1 MLHDEATC
9 VACATPT
16 TDFYNSR
23 LSIPSTTAKPRRE
36 KPAAGRA
43 AVRKTVTPDTILQSF
58 NTWAFK
64 REQPTNADL
73 MRPFIAA
80 AMAEDRPVSFVLYW
94 GKGPR
99 QQVAEPD
106 LQCLDY
112 LGELAARIAST
123 YQHGAAIT
131 LIFTDTHARLNGHC
145 EDSMDDYFRAVEAE
159 ARARGFT
166 TCRLGDLT
174 GAVEAMPLDE
184 TADAPVSDEVLQR
197 LAACA
202 AKWYRGDGSAELGA
216 MKYYDLNM
224 IEKRAVELAFP
235 ASVFVTFNGSEF
247 SALFPDRL
255 PVFHMYSLRRGISV
269 KPWFIPATPEA
280 VLTKLAS

>member
-1 MLHDEATC
+1 MLHDKKSG
-9 VACATPT
+9 VAYATPT
-16 TDFYNSR
+16 AHFHNSI
-23 LSIPSTTAKPRRE
+23 LAIPPVAAKPRRK

-43 AVRKTVTPDTILQSF
+43 AAHKTVTPEQILQSF

-64 REQPTNADL
+64 REQPTNANL

-80 AMAEDRPVSFVLYW
+80 AIAEGRPISFVLYW

-99 QQVAEPD
+99 RRVAEPD

-112 LGELAARIAST
+112 VSELAARVAST
-123 YQHGAAIT
+123 YHHGAAIT

-145 EDSMDDYFRAVEAE
+145 ADSIRDYFDAVDAV
-159 ARARGFT
+159 ARERGFT
-166 TCRLGDLT
+166 TCRLSDLT
-174 GAVEAMPLDE
+174 RAVEDMPLEE
-184 TADAPVSDEVLQR
+184 TAEAPVSDEVLQR

-202 AKWYRGDGSAELGA
+202 AKWYRGNGSAEDGA
-216 MKYYDLNM
+216 TKYYEMNM

-235 ASVFVTFNGSEF
+235 GSFFVTFNGSEF

-255 PVFHMYSLRRGISV
+255 PVFHMYSLRRGISI
-269 KPWFIPATPEA
+269 KPWFVPAVQEA
-280 VLTKLAS
+280 ALCKLAS